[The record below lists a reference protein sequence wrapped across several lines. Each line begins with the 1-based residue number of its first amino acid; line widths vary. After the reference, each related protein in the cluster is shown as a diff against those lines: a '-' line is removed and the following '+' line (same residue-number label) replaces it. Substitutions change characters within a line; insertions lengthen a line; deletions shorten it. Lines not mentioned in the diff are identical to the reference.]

1 MPTTFKISLVF
12 AMFLCAVVSFAASGP
27 PPKDSVSTS
36 ASSGPPKATGSTST
50 SSSPPKATGSTS
62 TSSGPPKASTKP
74 KVSNNSDQGD
84 VNGEVVFWQSI
95 AASKSC
101 ADYQAYSSSFPNGTF
116 INLARAR
123 ESQYCQQIETPVTKT
138 TDKAK
143 SNLDGVWVGDM
154 QGQKKGML
162 VLSVSDKQNIV
173 GKYSVI
179 AITGSAVSCEDG
191 LISGQKTS
199 ESKFVFQVASVPGG
213 GGLPSH
219 IRHWNF
225 EI

>member
-36 ASSGPPKATGSTST
+36 A
-50 SSSPPKATGSTS
+50 
-62 TSSGPPKASTKP
+62 SSGPPKASTKP